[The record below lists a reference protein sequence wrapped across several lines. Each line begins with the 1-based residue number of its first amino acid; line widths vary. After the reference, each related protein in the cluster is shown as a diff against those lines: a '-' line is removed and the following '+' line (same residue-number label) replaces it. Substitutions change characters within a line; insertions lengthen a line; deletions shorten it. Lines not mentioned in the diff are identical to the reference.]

1 MLVEAQVAIN
11 GSKEAIW
18 AMITDIENAAKTIS
32 SIEKVEILER
42 PTSGV
47 AGLKWRETRKVFGK
61 SATETMW
68 ITDAV
73 ENEYYKT
80 GAESHGFYY
89 VCTLS
94 ISEEGGGSALKMT
107 HESRPQGFMTKVM
120 SFLMGFLLKGAIRKM
135 LLKDLND
142 IKAAVER
149 AEANS

>member
-1 MLVEAQVAIN
+1 MIVEAQVAID

-18 AMITDIENAAKTIS
+18 AKITDIENAAKTIS

-47 AGLKWRETRKVFGK
+47 VGLKWRETRKLFGK

-89 VCTLS
+89 VCTLR
-94 ISEEGGGSALKMT
+94 ISEQGSGNLLTMT
-107 HESRPQGFMTKVM
+107 HDSRPQGFVTKVM
-120 SFLMGFLLKGAIRKM
+120 SFLMGFMLKGTIRKM

-142 IKAAVER
+142 IKAAVEQPK
-149 AEANS
+149 A